1 MKHKVNK
8 KVFRRTLALIL
19 VMTMLVTGHNLNV
32 KIESV
37 YATQKVQKTEDNGE
51 NKGYIIVAKNEKAY
65 NRALNAI
72 DEESIESGE
81 KFIDNN
87 IIVAELS
94 EQEAE
99 ELNQDSNTIIEKNLV
114 LEASK
119 VKSGSKSKKELYKQL
134 KKDRKRAKE
143 KREAEW
149 NLQAINV
156 DEVDTKTDIKDKV
169 KIAVLDSGIDFI
181 SGMNLVKSV
190 NFVDTEEYVAPY
202 YQDLTGHG
210 TNVASVIVGDGKIS
224 YRELIQMLNYIQ

>member
-134 KKDRKRAKE
+134 KRIGREQKKKE
-143 KREAEW
+143 K
-149 NLQAINV
+149 Q
-156 DEVDTKTDIKDKV
+156 
-169 KIAVLDSGIDFI
+169 SGIC
-181 SGMNLVKSV
+181 K
-190 NFVDTEEYVAPY
+190 
-202 YQDLTGHG
+202 Q
-210 TNVASVIVGDGKIS
+210 
-224 YRELIQMLNYIQ
+224 

>member
-51 NKGYIIVAKNEKAY
+51 NKGYIIVEKNEKAY

-87 IIVAELS
+87 
-94 EQEAE
+94 
-99 ELNQDSNTIIEKNLV
+99 
-114 LEASK
+114 
-119 VKSGSKSKKELYKQL
+119 
-134 KKDRKRAKE
+134 
-143 KREAEW
+143 
-149 NLQAINV
+149 
-156 DEVDTKTDIKDKV
+156 
-169 KIAVLDSGIDFI
+169 
-181 SGMNLVKSV
+181 M
-190 NFVDTEEYVAPY
+190 
-202 YQDLTGHG
+202 
-210 TNVASVIVGDGKIS
+210 
-224 YRELIQMLNYIQ
+224 